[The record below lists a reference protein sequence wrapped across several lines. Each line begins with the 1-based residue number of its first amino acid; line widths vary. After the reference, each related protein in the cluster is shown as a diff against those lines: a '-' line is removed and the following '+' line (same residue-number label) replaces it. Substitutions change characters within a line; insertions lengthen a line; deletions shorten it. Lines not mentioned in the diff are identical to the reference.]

1 MIRVSAETHHK
12 AQRLAEQRGDP
23 MSDVVAAAVDRL
35 WREELLEA
43 TNAAYAAL
51 RGDPKAWQ
59 QELEERELW
68 HSADEWT
75 D

>member
-1 MIRVSAETHHK
+1 
-12 AQRLAEQRGDP
+12 